1 MTPET
6 VITLGNKALE
16 LTIVMMGVL
25 LIPALC
31 VGLLISLFQAAT
43 QINEMTL
50 SFIPKLLVTVAVLIF
65 GGPFLLAS
73 ITDYTVRLYNAIP
86 GLIG

>member
-65 GGPFLLAS
+65 CGPFLLAS